1 MPLMLILKT
10 GKNQTIID
18 LAMKHYGNVEAIEEI
33 LNNNPHLLTDYT
45 VMQDNDLPF
54 QSNVVNLSLPFIEN
68 QVLYIDE
75 ESDLY
80 LIRAVNELK
89 DSDVTSFDEMGFI
102 IPGTFQR
109 DTSLD
114 YEFLIL

>member
-1 MPLMLILKT
+1 MLILKT

-18 LAMKHYGNVEAIEEI
+18 LALKHYGNVEAIEEI

-45 VMQDNDLPF
+45 AMQDNDLPY
-54 QSNVVNLSLPFIEN
+54 QPNVINLSLPFIAD

-80 LIRAVNELK
+80 NVKVINELK
-89 DSDVTSFDEMGFI
+89 ESEIASFDEMGFI